1 MNSFFEKECDYV
13 IYKSCRFANIGHHS
27 YQLGFSSQEFE
38 RIMIILGSQIT
49 SRMLVY
55 YAILIMLV
63 PYVAAWS
70 LKFFDFIGVDEA
82 FLSFDVIFDK
92 FAPDF
97 MESIVHLVPSNIGEQ
112 IVSLALFFVLV
123 PKLFDTIDDL
133 GNNLAK
139 SSKAMK
145 NLGVEKKD

>member
-1 MNSFFEKECDYV
+1 
-13 IYKSCRFANIGHHS
+13 
-27 YQLGFSSQEFE
+27 
-38 RIMIILGSQIT
+38 MIILGSQIT

-97 MESIVHLVPSNIGEQ
+97 MQHWRANCI
-112 IVSLALFFVLV
+112 ACFVLRV
-123 PKLFDTIDDL
+123 
-133 GNNLAK
+133 G
-139 SSKAMK
+139 S
-145 NLGVEKKD
+145 

>member
-1 MNSFFEKECDYV
+1 
-13 IYKSCRFANIGHHS
+13 
-27 YQLGFSSQEFE
+27 
-38 RIMIILGSQIT
+38 
-49 SRMLVY
+49 
-55 YAILIMLV
+55 MLV